1 MSQARILTDKEYRKV
16 LLHIARKKHHTRNKL
31 LLSFSHAAG
40 MRVAEIASLTI
51 KHVLA
56 DDGTIKDEL
65 FLSKNETK
73 GNRGRTV
80 LLSQKLREEI
90 HDFLSVRFQLKNL
103 AVLHYTNLNRPL
115 IYSQKSEIGFSA
127 NSLAQ
132 WFGLTYR
139 AAGLNGCSSHSG
151 RRNFATTLSSNAV
164 NPKIIQKLLGHRQV
178 QTTLLYCEVSPT
190 ALRKAIELIQ

>member
-16 LLHIARKKHHTRNKL
+16 LLHLARKKHHARNKL
-31 LLSFSHAAG
+31 ALNLSHSAG
-40 MRVAEIASLTI
+40 LRVGEIANLTI

-56 DDGTIKDEL
+56 EDGTIKDEF

-80 LLSQKLREEI
+80 LLSQKLRDEI
-90 HDFLSVRFQLKNL
+90 HEYLSVRFQLKDLTILN
-103 AVLHYTNLNRPL
+103 YTNLNRPL
-115 IYSQKSEIGFSA
+115 IYSQKSELGFSA

-132 WFGLTYR
+132 WFGLTFR
-139 AAGLNGCSSHSG
+139 SAGLSGCSSHSG
-151 RRNFATTLSSNAV
+151 RRHFATSLSNSAV

-178 QTTLLYCEVSPT
+178 QTTLLYCEVSPNS
-190 ALRKAIELIQ
+190 LRKAVELI